1 MTSKRAQA
9 YATALKSL
17 RDLKPTKFTDD
28 QMELFQAVADGLLF
42 TEDVDPDTAE
52 LIQGAH
58 AVLDTIEAADRLLP
72 CTVQRLKDELGAI
85 GPQPIAVS

>member
-1 MTSKRAQA
+1 MTSQRAQA

-28 QMELFQAVADGLLF
+28 QMELFQSVADGLLF
-42 TEDVDPDTAE
+42 TDDVDSGTAALVVAAE
-52 LIQGAH
+52 DA
-58 AVLDTIEAADRLLP
+58 LDTIEAADRLLP

-85 GPQPIAVS
+85 GPQVVAVV